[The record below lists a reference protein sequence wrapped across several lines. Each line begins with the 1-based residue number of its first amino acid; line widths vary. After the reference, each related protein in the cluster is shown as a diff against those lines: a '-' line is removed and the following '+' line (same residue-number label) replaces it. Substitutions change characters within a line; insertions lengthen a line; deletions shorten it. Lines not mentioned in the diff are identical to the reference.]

1 MRRRTPR
8 SKRTATLFPYTTL
21 FRSVRRGGEEQG
33 ERDPCYRTISR
44 RGLAATRSAYRRF
57 AVDQERQGPDPT
69 AGVDAE
75 RSHHAARPDQGEVG
89 RTGRRAR
96 PIRICDRQIASAAR
110 PGNPETFRE
119 RATVA
124 IDAAR
129 TYGRPTVE
137 PLRSGE
143 VPGLKQL
150 VAGESGQRLQ
160 ALNEIAKFGDPRAI
174 EGAAVM
180 ISEKSDG
187 GFRITAQLMTLPG
200 NAGELAA
207 RDILGGPAA
216 VQTNPKASI
225 DACAQLH

>member
-1 MRRRTPR
+1 M
-8 SKRTATLFPYTTL
+8 
-21 FRSVRRGGEEQG
+21 
-33 ERDPCYRTISR
+33 
-44 RGLAATRSAYRRF
+44 
-57 AVDQERQGPDPT
+57 
-69 AGVDAE
+69 AGVDAPGG
-75 RSHHAARPDQGEVG
+75 ARDQFEYA
-89 RTGRRAR
+89 TGKS
-96 PIRICDRQIASAAR
+96 PPPLD

-174 EGAAVM
+174 EGAADQ

-187 GFRITAQLMTLPG
+187 GFRIAATLMTLPRSEEHTS
-200 NAGELAA
+200 ELQSLM
-207 RDILGGPAA
+207 RISYA
-216 VQTNPKASI
+216 VF
-225 DACAQLH
+225 CL